1 MVPIPGG
8 TYPIAEDRAISVGDY
23 WIDRFEVSNGAFSD
37 FLTDTGQPSP
47 RNWADQNIPRQ
58 MADHPVRVVTW
69 DQAQEYCEWAGKRL
83 PSEAEWEIAAR
94 GKHALPYPWG
104 EESTALEIPT
114 SGTYAVGSIPADRSP
129 FGAFDMAGNVWEW
142 VGEPYLPVEQG
153 QRVLRGGANNFQNDM
168 LFRLIGEPGASSM
181 INDSGFR
188 CASSSTEQTVD
199 QSFLL
204 TDEFADVLSGW
215 YQAAAP
221 VEEYFYGYHP
231 ADFYHVQVSSTDDC
245 LAVRYDLPLN
255 DFIVDVDIF
264 KAKTELDDGDFQHG
278 LVIREA
284 DGEFYAILISPL
296 SKDWQIIKNSLG
308 RINILDQGVE
318 QSIRGETQAE
328 RDRIR
333 VMANGPELTMAIN
346 GRLVSTVYDDGFRE
360 CNIRF
365 MVQTIDQTYAH
376 IHLIEFPSG
385 TFPRPRWF
393 RKCQN
398 CPPQPHALMA
408 QLAAAP

>member
-1 MVPIPGG
+1 
-8 TYPIAEDRAISVGDY
+8 
-23 WIDRFEVSNGAFSD
+23 
-37 FLTDTGQPSP
+37 
-47 RNWADQNIPRQ
+47 
-58 MADHPVRVVTW
+58 
-69 DQAQEYCEWAGKRL
+69 
-83 PSEAEWEIAAR
+83 
-94 GKHALPYPWG
+94 
-104 EESTALEIPT
+104 
-114 SGTYAVGSIPADRSP
+114 
-129 FGAFDMAGNVWEW
+129 MAGNVWEW

-153 QRVLRGGANNFQNDM
+153 QRVLRDGANNFQNDM

-346 GRLVSTVYDDGFRE
+346 GHLVSTVYDEGVREGNIGFIGSDHRSDL
-360 CNIRF
+360 C
-365 MVQTIDQTYAH
+365 THT
-376 IHLIEFPSG
+376 L
-385 TFPRPRWF
+385 
-393 RKCQN
+393 
-398 CPPQPHALMA
+398 
-408 QLAAAP
+408 